1 MAAFYGFAA
10 LKSRFGP
17 PGPGLMRGQA
27 DTRHATKFDGS
38 ARTVMTATTSPRATP
53 AITAAEVGGTI
64 AAPADPVR
72 SSVA

>member
-1 MAAFYGFAA
+1 
-10 LKSRFGP
+10 
-17 PGPGLMRGQA
+17 MRRPA